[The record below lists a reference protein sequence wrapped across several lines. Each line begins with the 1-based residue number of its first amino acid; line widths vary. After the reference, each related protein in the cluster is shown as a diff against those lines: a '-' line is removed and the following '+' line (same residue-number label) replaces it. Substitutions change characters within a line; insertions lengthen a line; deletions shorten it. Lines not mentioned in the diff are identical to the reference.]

1 MKKIIELANRIGIN
15 NLWVQ
20 AGADIPTSMNK
31 DLRKLAGLLRDVPER
46 DIPQELRFLKENK

>member
-15 NLWVQ
+15 NLWIQ
-20 AGADIPTSMNK
+20 AGADIPASMNK
-31 DLRKLAGLLRDVPER
+31 DLRKLAGLLRDVPVS